1 MSSAVDLRRSLLRL
15 DGRGYKNYQSLK
27 GIYDFSDF
35 TVFIDHIQGDP
46 FAPPS
51 RIRIRVPQKKAGF
64 PKNLYDSPSREVGL
78 RDYLARQVEIA
89 IKKYSQGRRGIGKS
103 GLIYIP
109 SPGQEILERSSIII
123 NQEFVE
129 ARLAIGFPAYGR
141 RIAARQAEAIFFEE
155 LPRLVDN
162 SLFWSRLNTREVF
175 NHVNTNEDADYLRS
189 RLDELGLVAFV
200 ADGALLP
207 RASGVDPRPLSKGKV
222 VLFESPPSL
231 RVKID
236 LPHHGS
242 LTGMGLPR
250 GVTLIVGG
258 GYHGKSTLLQALAMG
273 VYNHIPGDG
282 REFVVTNSKAVKI
295 RAEDGR
301 RIERVNISPFISN
314 LPFEKTTESFST
326 DDASGS
332 TSQAANI
339 IEALEVGAE
348 VLLIDEDTSAT
359 NFMIRDHRMQ
369 ELVSKDKE
377 PITPFIDKIRLLFKD
392 YGVSTVLV
400 LGGSGDYFDVA
411 DLVICLVEYCPHDVT
426 AQAKEITQKYPTAR
440 KPEGGQSFGHLIP
453 RIPLPHGIDPQRDKK
468 RVKIKADGLESIVF
482 GYQEIDLSAVE
493 QVVDKGQV
501 RALGDAVFYARKFM
515 DGERTMAEVIAKVAE
530 EMKEKGLDV
539 LSLFPHGEYVFF
551 RPLELAA
558 ALNRLRTLLC
568 QSKK

>member
-15 DGRGYKNYQSLK
+15 DGRGYKNYQNLK

-35 TVFIDHIQGDP
+35 FLFIDHVQGDP

-51 RIRIRVPQKKAGF
+51 RIRIRVPQTKASF
-64 PKNLYDSPSREVGL
+64 PGNLYESRSREIGL

-89 IKKYSQGRRGIGKS
+89 IKKYTRGRRGIGKS

-109 SPGQEILERSSIII
+109 SPGQEILERSSVII
-123 NQEFVE
+123 NREFVE
-129 ARLAIGFPAYGR
+129 ARLAVGLPAYGR

-155 LPRLVDN
+155 IPRLVED
-162 SLFWSRLNTREVF
+162 SLFWRKLNAREVYH
-175 NHVNTNEDADYLRS
+175 HVDTAEDADYLRS

-231 RVKID
+231 RVKVE

-258 GYHGKSTLLQALAMG
+258 GYHGKSTLLQALALG
-273 VYNHIPGDG
+273 IYNHIPGDG
-282 REFVVTNSKAVKI
+282 REFVVTNSRAVQI

-301 RIERVNISPFISN
+301 RIERVDISPFISN
-314 LPFEKTTESFST
+314 LPFGQDTKSFST

-339 IEALEVGAE
+339 MEALEVGAE

-377 PITPFIDKIRLLFKD
+377 PITPFIDKVRLLFKD
-392 YGVSTVLV
+392 YGVSTILV
-400 LGGSGDYFDVA
+400 LGGSGNYFDVA
-411 DLVICLVEYCPHDVT
+411 DLVIWMANYKPQEVT
-426 AQAKEITQKYPTAR
+426 AQAKAIARKYPTYR
-440 KPEGGQSFGHLIP
+440 QDEGGQNFGLITS
-453 RIPLPHGIDPQRDKK
+453 RCPLPSGINPHRGKK
-468 RVKIKADGLESIVF
+468 AVKIKPDGLEAIVF
-482 GYQEIDLSAVE
+482 GYHEIDLSAVG
-493 QVVDKGQV
+493 QIVDKAQV
-501 RALGDAVFYARKFM
+501 RAIGDALYYARQFM
-515 DGERTMAEVIAKVAE
+515 DGEKTLAEVVGKVVD
-530 EMKEKGLDV
+530 KLRQQGLD
-539 LSLFPHGEYVFF
+539 LLTPFPHGEFASF
-551 RPLELAA
+551 RSLELAA
-558 ALNRLRTLLC
+558 ALNRLRTFRC
-568 QSKK
+568 QQK

>member
-155 LPRLVDN
+155 LPRLVEN

-207 RASGVDPRPLSKGKV
+207 RASGVDPRPLSRGKV
-222 VLFESPPSL
+222 VLF
-231 RVKID
+231 
-236 LPHHGS
+236 
-242 LTGMGLPR
+242 
-250 GVTLIVGG
+250 
-258 GYHGKSTLLQALAMG
+258 
-273 VYNHIPGDG
+273 
-282 REFVVTNSKAVKI
+282 
-295 RAEDGR
+295 R
-301 RIERVNISPFISN
+301 R
-314 LPFEKTTESFST
+314 
-326 DDASGS
+326 
-332 TSQAANI
+332 
-339 IEALEVGAE
+339 
-348 VLLIDEDTSAT
+348 
-359 NFMIRDHRMQ
+359 
-369 ELVSKDKE
+369 
-377 PITPFIDKIRLLFKD
+377 
-392 YGVSTVLV
+392 
-400 LGGSGDYFDVA
+400 
-411 DLVICLVEYCPHDVT
+411 
-426 AQAKEITQKYPTAR
+426 
-440 KPEGGQSFGHLIP
+440 HLC
-453 RIPLPHGIDPQRDKK
+453 G
-468 RVKIKADGLESIVF
+468 
-482 GYQEIDLSAVE
+482 
-493 QVVDKGQV
+493 
-501 RALGDAVFYARKFM
+501 
-515 DGERTMAEVIAKVAE
+515 
-530 EMKEKGLDV
+530 
-539 LSLFPHGEYVFF
+539 
-551 RPLELAA
+551 
-558 ALNRLRTLLC
+558 
-568 QSKK
+568 